1 MTVDCIGK
9 EKRRFLNTGKQI
21 EKDKDEYGISR
32 MSWYVYIMN
41 IYLIVL
47 FQTICK
53 RVLEKVN
60 EEVELLQEDE
70 ISFQLVMESVEEAI
84 VLGDNIVAKGIIEHF
99 EERNNQLVIM
109 QQWKRLLEA
118 LNTLIQMDDN
128 NFDNLICE
136 ENILR
141 KVYNIIQQRNKLDED
156 IK

>member
-84 VLGDNIVAKGIIEHF
+84 ALGDNMVAKRIIEHF
-99 EERNNQLVIM
+99 GEGNNQLVIM

-118 LNTLIQMDDN
+118 LNTLVQMDDN

-141 KVYNIIQQRNKLDED
+141 KVYNIIQ
-156 IK
+156 

>member
-1 MTVDCIGK
+1 MTVDCTCK
-9 EKRRFLNTGKQI
+9 EKRRFLNNGKQI
-21 EKDKDEYGISR
+21 EKDKDEYGISS
-32 MSWYVYIMN
+32 MWWYVYIMN

-47 FQTICK
+47 FQTICMG
-53 RVLEKVN
+53 VFEKVN

-84 VLGDNIVAKGIIEHF
+84 VLGDDMVAKGRIEHF
-99 EERNNQLVIM
+99 GEGNNQLVIM

-141 KVYNIIQQRNKLDED
+141 KVYNIIQ
-156 IK
+156 